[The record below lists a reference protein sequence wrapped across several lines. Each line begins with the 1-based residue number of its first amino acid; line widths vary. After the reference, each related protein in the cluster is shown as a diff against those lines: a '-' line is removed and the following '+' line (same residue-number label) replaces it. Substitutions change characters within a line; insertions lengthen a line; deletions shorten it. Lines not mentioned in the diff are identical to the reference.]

1 MLLIY
6 ILPFVALV
14 YLINSFLYNKI
25 MDNILYLKI
34 IIFMS
39 VFAILYMQTTKF
51 IDLSALTVNTNSI
64 NTILIFFILSVLGL
78 VYISFLIELLL
89 MRISILVTS
98 FIHILLRE
106 EKSLKD
112 KFSNA
117 RYEKIRIEIDHESL
131 QKNKKD
137 ARYNKVKYYINKLFR
152 KRI

>member
-25 MDNILYLKI
+25 MDNILYLTI

-78 VYISFLIELLL
+78 VDISFFN
-89 MRISILVTS
+89 TPDS
-98 FIHILLRE
+98 FLAL
-106 EKSLKD
+106 
-112 KFSNA
+112 
-117 RYEKIRIEIDHESL
+117 
-131 QKNKKD
+131 
-137 ARYNKVKYYINKLFR
+137 
-152 KRI
+152 

>member
-1 MLLIY
+1 
-6 ILPFVALV
+6 
-14 YLINSFLYNKI
+14 
-25 MDNILYLKI
+25 
-34 IIFMS
+34 
-39 VFAILYMQTTKF
+39 
-51 IDLSALTVNTNSI
+51 
-64 NTILIFFILSVLGL
+64 
-78 VYISFLIELLL
+78 